1 MTSAK
6 EFAKLKKRLVHAV
19 ERLDSYREADLIENE
34 QLETRAS
41 SSKSLP
47 DREFPILL

>member
-19 ERLDSYREADLIENE
+19 ERLDSCREAADLAENE
-34 QLETRAS
+34 ERSQLEAGERAS
-41 SSKSLP
+41 S
-47 DREFPILL
+47 